1 MNQNSNMFSG
11 IDSIKVHSKKKRN
24 FEADLL
30 YDVIHGHYLRIY
42 PNTIP

>member
-11 IDSIKVHSKKKRN
+11 INSIKVHHQKKLVKRN

-30 YDVIHGHYLRIY
+30 YDVVCGHYL
-42 PNTIP
+42 